1 MKVAEA
7 VISKLEPIQKK
18 YKEILDNP
26 KYLEEIYERGAKK
39 AKELASKTLREVK
52 NKTGVI

>member
-7 VISKLEPIQKK
+7 VISKLEPIQKR

-26 KYLEEIYERGAKK
+26 KYLREIYEKGAKN
-39 AKELASKTLREVK
+39 AKEIASKTLREVK
-52 NKTGVI
+52 NKVGVI